1 MMYVLDTCV
10 LLWWTLDPEKLS
22 PVAAKYCKNID
33 TEGACIASVSLWEI
47 GVKIQ
52 KGKLNIGM
60 PIRSFAKLLSQ
71 VNIEQVPVDTDLW
84 LESLELEWEHRD
96 PADRLIVALAKQRNL
111 PILTADNLIREYY
124 PSVIW

>member
-10 LLWWTLDPEKLS
+10 LLWWTLDPENLS
-22 PVAAKYCKNID
+22 LLAAEHCKDID
-33 TEGACIASVSLWEI
+33 TKGACIASVSLWEI

-52 KGKLNIGM
+52 KGKLDIGM
-60 PIRSFAKLLSQ
+60 PIKTFTKLLSQ
-71 VNIEQVPVDTDLW
+71 VNIEQVPIDTDLW
-84 LESLELEWEHRD
+84 LESLDLDWEHRD

>member
-1 MMYVLDTCV
+1 
-10 LLWWTLDPEKLS
+10 
-22 PVAAKYCKNID
+22 
-33 TEGACIASVSLWEI
+33 
-47 GVKIQ
+47 
-52 KGKLNIGM
+52 M
-60 PIRSFAKLLSQ
+60 PIRSFVKLLSQ

-84 LESLELEWEHRD
+84 LESLDLDWEHRD

>member
-10 LLWWTLDPEKLS
+10 
-22 PVAAKYCKNID
+22 
-33 TEGACIASVSLWEI
+33 
-47 GVKIQ
+47 
-52 KGKLNIGM
+52 
-60 PIRSFAKLLSQ
+60 LLSQ

-84 LESLELEWEHRD
+84 LESLDLDWGHRD
-96 PADRLIVALAKQRNL
+96 PADRLIVALAKQRDL

>member
-22 PVAAKYCKNID
+22 PVAVKHCKNID